1 MGINKYTNLVDDC
14 IKFKSIKICF
24 KSCYNLMKRAIAN
37 SSFMKLV
44 HNTKFMI
51 IIFIY
56 FFIVSTAILVCTFSI
71 LRSDEALF
79 DTQKNGLIQT
89 AKAEARKEE
98 QILLKGEKALFALAN
113 FIELTFDINK
123 IDDLN
128 YVKYYRNNVMTP
140 ATKHYFDSTTDVY
153 GMYSYLDVMRI
164 NPEKY
169 VAESW
174 VTKNKFTEEEAFDPL
189 SYTKDDMTMCWYYK
203 VFKSQKD
210 EWIEPYW
217 DVDLKKNIVSYA
229 IPIYKNKNNKA
240 TSFIGAV
247 GLDLTS
253 DNLKK
258 NIDKFKI
265 NKTGYAFL
273 VTKDYHFIANKNY
286 SINDQLFKVN
296 NGYYKPLLAK
306 IKNKDSGIIKLNKD
320 VIAFSKMYNGYIW
333 FLSVPESEVFAPI
346 YSLNILLV
354 VFTFI
359 SVLIATAIMLILL
372 KYLSKLV
379 DTLIMSDKIIMT
391 IANSIEAKDVYT
403 KGHVQR
409 VTAYALKVGEY
420 FNLSVTEMKEL
431 KTASLLHDIGKIG
444 VPDEILNKPGKLT
457 NEEFEVMKNHTVFGS
472 KILQPLSGFT
482 HLVGM
487 VRNHHEKLDGSG
499 YPDGLKGE
507 DIYIT
512 TRILTV
518 IDIYDA
524 LITERPYKKAFTK
537 EVALQILE
545 EDVEKGYLDRRVFET
560 FKYVL
565 ENYKTVGEFSSFRL
579 VKKTK

>member
-1 MGINKYTNLVDDC
+1 
-14 IKFKSIKICF
+14 
-24 KSCYNLMKRAIAN
+24 
-37 SSFMKLV
+37 
-44 HNTKFMI
+44 
-51 IIFIY
+51 
-56 FFIVSTAILVCTFSI
+56 
-71 LRSDEALF
+71 
-79 DTQKNGLIQT
+79 
-89 AKAEARKEE
+89 
-98 QILLKGEKALFALAN
+98 
-113 FIELTFDINK
+113 
-123 IDDLN
+123 
-128 YVKYYRNNVMTP
+128 
-140 ATKHYFDSTTDVY
+140 
-153 GMYSYLDVMRI
+153 
-164 NPEKY
+164 
-169 VAESW
+169 
-174 VTKNKFTEEEAFDPL
+174 
-189 SYTKDDMTMCWYYK
+189 
-203 VFKSQKD
+203 
-210 EWIEPYW
+210 
-217 DVDLKKNIVSYA
+217 
-229 IPIYKNKNNKA
+229 
-240 TSFIGAV
+240 
-247 GLDLTS
+247 
-253 DNLKK
+253 
-258 NIDKFKI
+258 
-265 NKTGYAFL
+265 
-273 VTKDYHFIANKNY
+273 
-286 SINDQLFKVN
+286 
-296 NGYYKPLLAK
+296 
-306 IKNKDSGIIKLNKD
+306 
-320 VIAFSKMYNGYIW
+320 MYNGYIW
-333 FLSVPESEVFAPI
+333 FLSVPEAEVFAPI
-346 YSLNILLV
+346 YNLNILLV
-354 VFTFI
+354 VFTLI

-420 FNLSVTEMKEL
+420 FNLSVNEMKEL

-487 VRNHHEKLDGSG
+487 VRSHHEKLDGSG

-545 EDVEKGYLDRRVFET
+545 GDVEKGYLDRRVFET